1 MLKNK
6 GLIEFF
12 KKLSN
17 DQNFLKEFLSLPSPE
32 EMYQCA
38 VKNSPGEF
46 SFSEFMDAIKLFFN
60 LTDEGVHELS
70 ECDTEKISGGADDH
84 ESRVISAL
92 LLVGPAVNLI
102 NSLRS
107 YYYKNKKLNEAIKNY
122 EENKE
127 TNQKIMQ
134 DRLKQVE
141 EEIRL
146 AEEKLKSM

>member
-60 LTDEGVHELS
+60 LTDKGVHELS
-70 ECDTEKISGGADDH
+70 EYDTEKVSGGASH

-92 LLVGPAVNLI
+92 LLVGPGVNLI

-134 DRLKQVE
+134 DRLSQVE